1 MTDLQFFQTLICGWL
16 LHAGWALAMRLWR
29 NPRHLDTV
37 IEYISEDDR
46 TLVQMFT
53 SKTGLIEH
61 VQVALR
67 GDRHGSWGLTTK
79 VERVD

>member
-16 LHAGWALAMRLWR
+16 MHAGWALAMRLWR
-29 NPRHLDTV
+29 NPPQLDTV
-37 IEYISEDDR
+37 IEYVSDDDR

-53 SKTGLIEH
+53 NKIGLTEH
-61 VQVALR
+61 VQVSLR
-67 GDRHGSWGLTTK
+67 GDRHGSWGLPTK

>member
-1 MTDLQFFQTLICGWL
+1 MELVFQ
-16 LHAGWALAMRLWR
+16 
-29 NPRHLDTV
+29 LDTV

>member
-1 MTDLQFFQTLICGWL
+1 MTDLQFLQAFICGWL
-16 LHAGWALAMRLWR
+16 MHAFWALAMRLWR
-29 NPRHLDTV
+29 NPPIPRT

-53 SKTGLIEH
+53 NHKGLIEH

-67 GDRHGSWGLTTK
+67 GDRHGSWGLPTK

>member
-16 LHAGWALAMRLWR
+16 MHAGWALGMRLWR
-29 NPRHLDTV
+29 NPPIPRT

>member
-1 MTDLQFFQTLICGWL
+1 MTDLQFFQAFICGWL
-16 LHAGWALAMRLWR
+16 THAVWSLGMRLWR
-29 NPRHLDTV
+29 NPRKLDSV
-37 IEYISEDDR
+37 IEYVSDDDR

>member
-1 MTDLQFFQTLICGWL
+1 MTDLQFFQAFICGWL
-16 LHAGWALAMRLWR
+16 MHAGWALGMRLWR
-29 NPRHLDTV
+29 NPPKIESV
-37 IEYISEDDR
+37 IEYISDDER

-53 SKTGLIEH
+53 NKIGLTEH

-67 GDRHGSWGLTTK
+67 GERHGSWGLPTK